1 MSADA
6 VAVRELA
13 VTYGP
18 RRVLHGVTATF
29 AAGGVSVLLGPNGSG
44 KSTLV
49 KAMLGLVPTAAG
61 EVLLFGTPLAR
72 FRDWRRV
79 GYVPQRSTATTGVP
93 ATVAEV
99 VRSGLLAGASWWRP
113 LGRAAN
119 AAVAAALDEV
129 GLADRAADSVAA
141 LSGGQQQRVLIARAL
156 ARRPDLLVMDE
167 PMAGV
172 DFSHQEDFAATV
184 AAVAAAGRTVV
195 LVAHELGALRADRA
209 LVMCAG
215 EVMHDGPPLPDHV
228 PSWHGHHHVS
238 PAPRGAWP

>member
-1 MSADA
+1 MSVDA
-6 VAVRELA
+6 VAVRGLT
-13 VTYGP
+13 VTYGT
-18 RRVLHGVTATF
+18 RRVLHGVSATF
-29 AAGGVSVLLGPNGSG
+29 AVGGVSVLLGPNGSG

-49 KAMLGLVPTAAG
+49 KAMLGLVPAAAG
-61 EVLLFGTPLAR
+61 EVLLFGTPVEK
-72 FRDWRRV
+72 FRAWHRV

-99 VRSGLLAGASWWRP
+99 VRSGLLAGTAWWRP
-113 LGRAAN
+113 LGRGAN
-119 AAVAAALDEV
+119 AAVMAALDEV
-129 GLADRAADSVAA
+129 GLADRAADSVAD

-156 ARRPDLLVMDE
+156 AGRPDLLVMDE

-195 LVAHELGALRADRA
+195 LVAHELGALAADRA

-228 PSWHGHHHVS
+228 PAWHGHHHVTA
-238 PAPRGAWP
+238 APRGAWP

>member
-1 MSADA
+1 
-6 VAVRELA
+6 
-13 VTYGP
+13 
-18 RRVLHGVTATF
+18 VLHAVSATF
-29 AAGGVSVLLGPNGSG
+29 PVGGVSVLLGPNGSG

-49 KAMLGLVPTAAG
+49 KAMLGLVPAAAG
-61 EVLLFGTPLAR
+61 EVLLFGTAVER

-99 VRSGLLAGASWWRP
+99 VRSGLLAGSAWWRP
-113 LGRAAN
+113 LGRGAN
-119 AAVAAALDEV
+119 GAVTAALDEV
-129 GLADRAADSVAA
+129 GLADRAADSVAS

-156 ARRPDLLVMDE
+156 AGRPDLLVMDE

-184 AAVAAAGRTVV
+184 AAVAAAGRTVI
-195 LVAHELGALRADRA
+195 LVAHELGALQADRA

-228 PSWHGHHHVS
+228 PSWHGHHHAT
-238 PAPRGAWP
+238 PTPRGAWP

>member
-1 MSADA
+1 MTDA
-6 VAVRELA
+6 AAVCGLT
-13 VTYGP
+13 VTYGR
-18 RRVLHGVTATF
+18 RRVLHGVDARF
-29 AAGGVSVLLGPNGSG
+29 PAGGVSVLLGPNGSG

-49 KAMLGLVPTAAG
+49 KAMLGLIPAAAG
-61 EVLLFGTPLAR
+61 EVSLFGTPISR
-72 FRDWRRV
+72 FRDWQRI

-99 VRSGLLAGASWWRP
+99 VRSGLLAGAPWWRP
-113 LGRAAN
+113 LGRSGN
-119 AAVAAALDEV
+119 AAVTAALTEV

-195 LVAHELGALRADRA
+195 LVAHELGALQADRA
-209 LVMCAG
+209 LVLCAG

-228 PSWHGHHHVS
+228 PSWHGHHH
-238 PAPRGAWP
+238 APVAPPGAWP